1 MKIDELLKHISGK
14 FGSKILKTYKHN
26 SKRVYVD
33 VYPKDV
39 VEITK
44 HLFKDLGMRF
54 NIASGVDD
62 FDSIE
67 VLYHFS
73 DDREGFVLTVR
84 AMIKEKDVPS
94 VDTITSYTRS
104 AWWIEREIHELFG
117 VGFNGNNDLRP
128 LLLPD
133 EWPKGVYPMRK
144 NFTPPKRDSRKS

>member
-1 MKIDELLKHISGK
+1 MNIDELLNHLSVK
-14 FGSKILKTYKHN
+14 FDSKILKTYKHN
-26 SKRVYVD
+26 RRHAYID
-33 VYPKDV
+33 IYPKDV

-44 HLFKDLGMRF
+44 HLFKDLNLRF

-62 FDSIE
+62 LDAIE

-73 DDREGFVLTVR
+73 SDKENFVLTVR

-94 VDTITSYTRS
+94 VDTITSYTKS
-104 AWWIEREIHELFG
+104 GWWIEREIHELFG

-144 NFTPPKRDSRKS
+144 NFIPPKRDSRK